1 MPPCDIDTSDI
12 SCFVTTPF
20 DFLAE
25 ENLLEK
31 HEPLTKAERE
41 TLLILEDNKAAVE
54 WAKKPGAGSKM
65 KHLETRLHWI
75 KRAVSDRVIKIH
87 HIPTK
92 EQIADM
98 FTKALAPAL
107 FLFFI
112 SQFMFYVK
120 H

>member
-1 MPPCDIDTSDI
+1 M
-12 SCFVTTPF
+12 
-20 DFLAE
+20 
-25 ENLLEK
+25 EK
-31 HEPLTKAERE
+31 HEPLTHAERE

-75 KRAVSDRVIKIH
+75 KRAVADRVIKVH
-87 HIPTK
+87 HVPTK
-92 EQIADM
+92 EQIADL
-98 FTKALAPAL
+98 FTKALAPAM